1 MAKIKTEL
9 RLLVVFLLLL
19 VVYAIL
25 PSMEIDPGWPYN
37 TMPAVAQYVFSSAR
51 RWLAAPLAAFTL
63 TLLVMQML
71 CRLAGPVK
79 KRRGLKIAFGLL
91 AGVLALSVVYWT
103 LGSLFT
109 LSPLPPLPFAWWIFL
124 FGRGSVPLCIW
135 WSVTGIVLY
144 LSIKF

>member
-1 MAKIKTEL
+1 MAKIKKEL

-19 VVYAIL
+19 VAYALL

-37 TMPAVAQYVFSSAR
+37 AMPPVVQYVLSSAR

-79 KRRGLKIAFGLL
+79 KRRGPKIVFGVL
-91 AGVLALSVVYWT
+91 AAVLALSVVYWT

-109 LSPLPPLPFAWWIFL
+109 LSPLPPMPFAWWIFL
-124 FGRGSVPLCIW
+124 FARSSVPLCIW
-135 WSVTGIVLY
+135 WALTGVALH
-144 LSIKF
+144 LAREF

>member
-37 TMPAVAQYVFSSAR
+37 TMPPVVQYVLSSAR

-79 KRRGLKIAFGLL
+79 NGAGLKLR
-91 AGVLALSVVYWT
+91 
-103 LGSLFT
+103 LGCW
-109 LSPLPPLPFAWWIFL
+109 PGCWPF
-124 FGRGSVPLCIW
+124 R
-135 WSVTGIVLY
+135 
-144 LSIKF
+144 